1 MFPSVYASSLVENS
15 MQSAC
20 AIYSES
26 VVRKKR
32 KQKDRDRK
40 KALVPCKCLFCNGNL
55 YSVKKKGA
63 GTSPFLETTCK
74 LTPQVKKVRK
84 VMIKVKRRQGTI
96 IRDEV
101 WILLR
106 ALS

>member
-1 MFPSVYASSLVENS
+1 MVAPEKILENAQLRHNGPCLRCS
-15 MQSAC
+15 F
-20 AIYSES
+20 YS
-26 VVRKKR
+26 
-32 KQKDRDRK
+32 
-40 KALVPCKCLFCNGNL
+40 F
-55 YSVKKKGA
+55 
-63 GTSPFLETTCK
+63 SPFLETTCK